1 MVLALVTLCDPWT
14 NGLAPSS
21 EVQLEIVDLSAPGI
35 RSKTEDWSP
44 GCKDLGVDW
53 PRVLTDP
60 EIVDHR
66 LFRVFVASSISADR
80 LVSAESSDLPWS
92 DP

>member
-1 MVLALVTLCDPWT
+1 M
-14 NGLAPSS
+14 
-21 EVQLEIVDLSAPGI
+21 EIVDLSAPGI
-35 RSKTEDWSP
+35 RSKTED
-44 GCKDLGVDW
+44 GCKDLGADW

-60 EIVDHR
+60 GIVDHR